1 MTARG
6 LTEGQYEQ
14 LRKDP
19 VFLFREALV
28 SEAAFL
34 KYTQEAERLEE
45 AQGDFSMSMD
55 ALDQFVQVR
64 PHAHGWLRNVAFLPI
79 TAAGGGRVVV
89 WSQDIPGRPSSSL
102 KMRAGQGH
110 LALDAAIA
118 AGLLPRH
125 RAVRRPLPSP
135 LNLSSPPRDRSL
147 SGAGLRPLS

>member
-64 PHAHGWLRNVAFLPI
+64 PHAHGWLGVALLPI
-79 TAAGGGRVVV
+79 TAADVVR
-89 WSQDIPGRPSSSL
+89 SQDIPGRPSSSL
-102 KMRAGQGH
+102 KMRAGQELEEGEKA
-110 LALDAAIA
+110 ALTNAV
-118 AGLLPRH
+118 
-125 RAVRRPLPSP
+125 AVRMAVAETEEAAVACRP
-135 LNLSSPPRDRSL
+135 RGRQK
-147 SGAGLRPLS
+147 R

>member
-1 MTARG
+1 MFTGTRLQPPRSDADRCCRDRRG

-55 ALDQFVQVR
+55 ALDQFVQVSR
-64 PHAHGWLRNVAFLPI
+64 TPTAGWALR
-79 TAAGGGRVVV
+79 
-89 WSQDIPGRPSSSL
+89 SS
-102 KMRAGQGH
+102 R
-110 LALDAAIA
+110 
-118 AGLLPRH
+118 
-125 RAVRRPLPSP
+125 
-135 LNLSSPPRDRSL
+135 
-147 SGAGLRPLS
+147 

>member
-1 MTARG
+1 MSTRLQPHTTVALTRTVAAVTARG

-55 ALDQFVQVR
+55 ALDQFVQVSR
-64 PHAHGWLRNVAFLPI
+64 TPTAGCAMLR
-79 TAAGGGRVVV
+79 
-89 WSQDIPGRPSSSL
+89 SS
-102 KMRAGQGH
+102 R
-110 LALDAAIA
+110 
-118 AGLLPRH
+118 
-125 RAVRRPLPSP
+125 
-135 LNLSSPPRDRSL
+135 
-147 SGAGLRPLS
+147 

>member
-1 MTARG
+1 MQPLTTVALTRTVAAVTARG

-55 ALDQFVQVR
+55 ALDQFVQVSR
-64 PHAHGWLRNVAFLPI
+64 TPTAGCAMLR
-79 TAAGGGRVVV
+79 
-89 WSQDIPGRPSSSL
+89 SS
-102 KMRAGQGH
+102 R
-110 LALDAAIA
+110 
-118 AGLLPRH
+118 
-125 RAVRRPLPSP
+125 
-135 LNLSSPPRDRSL
+135 
-147 SGAGLRPLS
+147 